1 MKIKWNDD
9 ATEFYEAVVWENG
22 NNLLLDEYYTTK
34 SEAVEAVKAVKKS
47 YKVNGELD
55 CYVRYYDYWDG
66 TTQDF
71 NL

>member
-1 MKIKWNDD
+1 MKIRWNDD
-9 ATEFYEAVVWENG
+9 ATELYEAVVWENG

-34 SEAVEAVKAVKKS
+34 AEAVKAVKAVKKS